1 MTPDYITDL
10 VRSCSQRIICADFH
24 KHITISPEHIISVVD
39 QFIAD
44 YKPANNLSTVRRNR
58 VVGELFHQ
66 LMDTVLYN
74 RTPSTN
80 PAPSLSRASL
90 SY

>member
-10 VRSCSQRIICADFH
+10 VRSCSHRVICADFH
-24 KHITISPEHIISVVD
+24 KNTPISWEHIISVVD

-80 PAPSLSRASL
+80 PVPSLSRASL